1 MTWDEY
7 LTFEESTELRH
18 EFHNGQIVAMVGV
31 TIAHARLAG
40 KLYAALLAHL
50 QAQPCQPFIADVKLR
65 IEAANRG
72 LYPDVFVS
80 CAELDPRD
88 TFVGDATLI
97 IEVLSESTEAYDRG
111 DKFTLYKQL
120 ASFVEYVLIDTK
132 AVSIDFFRKNEEGG
146 WTWPARLG
154 PGDVLELQSVGL
166 RVDVDE
172 IYRGSGVG
180 TAPSSQASS
189 DSTRP

>member
-7 LTFEESTELRH
+7 LTFEESSELRH
-18 EFHNGQIVAMVGV
+18 EFHDGQIFAMVGV

-40 KLYAALLAHL
+40 KLHAVLLTHL
-50 QAQPCQPFIADVKLR
+50 QDQPCQPFIADVKLR
-65 IEAANRG
+65 IETANRG

-120 ASFVEYVLIDTK
+120 ASFVEYVLVDTK

-166 RVDVDE
+166 RIDVDE
-172 IYRGSGVG
+172 IYRGSGVR
-180 TAPSSQASS
+180 TAPSSGVSS
-189 DSTRP
+189 DSTRS